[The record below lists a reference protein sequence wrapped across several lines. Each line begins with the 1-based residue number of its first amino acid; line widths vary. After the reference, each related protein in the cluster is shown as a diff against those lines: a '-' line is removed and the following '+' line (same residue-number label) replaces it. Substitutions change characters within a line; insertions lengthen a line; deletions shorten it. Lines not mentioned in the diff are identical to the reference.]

1 MLRNRASGILEELLS
16 SANSTEELVSE
27 LTYDRGYPEEVA
39 ERIAYGEL
47 DMRPEARAERML
59 DFTGGDTTTFYH
71 GGYIPG
77 NELKVNKLPE
87 YNEPSLLFATPDPF
101 LSNTYVPFKE
111 QMNRHNGQ
119 IYPLKIDR
127 SNFLRT
133 NVGTDNWSDIEVDK
147 ILKPDGRLFDM
158 GSLNKYQSTDGL
170 GELARRHGYS
180 GITIDD
186 VVDVGPNYRMARE
199 LFDDNENDFW
209 RKFSALENGSEVL
222 AVNDMST
229 VRSANAAFDPE
240 YKGRNTLGA
249 AAAAGI
255 GLGALGTSD
264 DAMSAEE
271 RYGTIEPYEPG
282 MVEGAVQSVAQF
294 FKDAGLTDSDYTANQ
309 MASSISDLA
318 DFTPVVGDAKGF
330 AEARDAFEEGNYG
343 EAALLGG
350 LGVLGLVPMLG
361 DVAAG
366 AIKGAMSTAAAP
378 MRQINPKMTQ
388 QAGGSQ
394 NRKFDQKRGEAID
407 FTVEDRPLEIPSET
421 LSLADF
427 EGRPYM
433 FGQSDRSRAGG
444 ILTQIGGKDITPIDL
459 RGGRDFMF
467 DVPSQG
473 MVWASASDV
482 VNNMS
487 NQAQRLKDT
496 YGQDPIFLPYMMQ
509 PTGIDFSTFP
519 LDAMVN
525 TARAGMSKTNIK
537 KLDSRIRKILPDWK
551 GVADPTANYAFR
563 TATGDQRKA
572 IQKMMDNE
580 FRDVPGGMSQ
590 AEARVVS
597 TDPAQLVDE
606 GGIVTNVGLIDTS
619 RPLVYDSGHPTYIR
633 GLPGEGL
640 GRLEAPVTIF
650 PQSRLRGRDISDNPT
665 AKQRGDALRSMSMS
679 PEVQEGLIDEEFLR
693 AYYD

>member
-1 MLRNRASGILEELLS
+1 MLRNRASGILEELFS
-16 SANSTEELVSE
+16 SANSTEELISE
-27 LTYDRGYPEEVA
+27 LTYDRGYPGEVA
-39 ERIAYGEL
+39 EKIAYGEL
-47 DMRPEARAERML
+47 DMRPGAIAERSA
-59 DFTGGDTTTFYH
+59 DFTKGDPTVYFH
-71 GGYIPG
+71 GGYMPANQFRG
-77 NELKVNKLPE
+77 DGDLV
-87 YNEPSLLFATPDPF
+87 FATPDPF
-101 LSNTYVPFKE
+101 LANTYIP
-111 QMNRHNGQ
+111 NNGAFNALSGQ
-119 IYPLKIDR
+119 LYPLRIDT
-127 SNFLRT
+127 SDFLRT
-133 NVGTDNWSDIEVDK
+133 DARGDNWGMIELNDI
-147 ILKPDGRLFDM
+147 LGPDDSVLYRGERGRYYETDQLGDM
-158 GSLNKYQSTDGL
+158 
-170 GELARRHGYS
+170 ARHNNFP
-180 GITIDD
+180 GIFIDN
-186 VVDVGPNYRMARE
+186 VVDVGDNYRIA
-199 LFDDNENDFW
+199 N
-209 RKFSALENGSEVL
+209 KALQDAQHPLLTRFQSLEDGSDIV
-222 AVNDMST
+222 AVNDPT
-229 VRSANAAFDPE
+229 KVRSQYAAFDPE
-240 YKGRNTLGA
+240 YKGPNLLGA
-249 AAAAGI
+249 TAAAGV
-255 GLGALGTSD
+255 GLGAMGASN

-309 MASSISDLA
+309 MAASLSDLA

-330 AEARDAFEEGNYG
+330 AEARDAFAEGDYG

-378 MRQINPKMTQ
+378 MRQINPKFSKQ
-388 QAGGSQ
+388 IEGSN
-394 NRKFDQKRGEAID
+394 NRKFDQKRGEGID

-444 ILTQIGGKDITPIDL
+444 ILTQVGGADITPIDL

-467 DVPSQG
+467 DAPSQG
-473 MVWASASDV
+473 MVWASAPDV

-487 NQAQRLKDT
+487 KQAQRLKDT

-519 LDAMVN
+519 LDAMIN

-537 KLDSRIRKILPDWK
+537 KLDSRIRKVLPEWK

-572 IQKMMDNE
+572 IQKMMDME

-640 GRLEAPVTIF
+640 GRLETPVTIF

-665 AKQRGDALRSMSMS
+665 DKQRGDALRSMSMS